1 VGAERSR
8 LLTAAFARIWLA
20 TLGAF
25 ASFGM
30 VALALP
36 IYTKDE
42 LGRGSIGIGVAMGA
56 GSLTSMLSSPLSGRF
71 GDRHGRRPLLLAGA
85 VVMVACYLALA
96 LNPGLGAIVA
106 IRLLAGAAEAT
117 FVVGAYTAAADI
129 APETRRGEA
138 MSLVTLASYLGLTIG
153 PVLADLVRGSDR
165 FAAVWLV
172 AAGLILFS
180 LTIVAT
186 LHETRP
192 HSDEPVSAGWL
203 PPRGALL
210 PGLLVLL
217 GLLGFGGFLTFG
229 ALYARDLGI
238 DRPGLVFALFG
249 GVISFVRFFGR
260 RLPDALG
267 ARRTLV
273 VAFLTLAAGL
283 ATIGAWQSTAGLL
296 VGTVVF
302 ATGQALAYPSA
313 VLLAMEATTPAER
326 SAAVGS
332 VGAFVDVAIGL
343 GALTL
348 GGVAAIAGY
357 GGVFLVASV
366 VALSG
371 LAVLIPLRP
380 SGRIRAQEGAI

>member
-1 VGAERSR
+1 VRAEPPR

-71 GDRHGRRPLLLAGA
+71 GDRQGRRPLLLAGA
-85 VVMVACYLALA
+85 VVMVVCYLALA
-96 LNPGLGAIVA
+96 LNPGLGAVVA

-129 APETRRGEA
+129 APEARRGEA

-153 PVLADLVRGSDR
+153 PVLADLVRDSDR

-180 LTIVAT
+180 LTMVAT

-192 HSDEPVSAGWL
+192 HSDEPVSASWL

-249 GVISFVRFFGR
+249 GVISLVRFFGR
-260 RLPDALG
+260 RIPDALG

-273 VAFLTLAAGL
+273 IAFLTLAAGL
-283 ATIGAWQSTAGLL
+283 ATIGAWQSTTGLL

-313 VLLAMEATTPAER
+313 VLLAMEATTPTER